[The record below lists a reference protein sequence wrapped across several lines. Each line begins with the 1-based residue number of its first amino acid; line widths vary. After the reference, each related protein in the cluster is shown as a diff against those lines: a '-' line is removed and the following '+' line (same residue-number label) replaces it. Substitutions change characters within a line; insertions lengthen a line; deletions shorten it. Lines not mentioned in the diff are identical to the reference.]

1 MIVQISSGQG
11 PAECELAVKKLYDTL
26 CREYPDVEMISSH
39 RSKHSG
45 NYTSIMFSTDNDLSD
60 LEGSVLWICRSP
72 LRPNHARKNWYV
84 DVSIIPEAE
93 PVDMSED
100 IRIESYHCGGHGGQ
114 NVNKVESGIRVIH
127 IPTGITVTST
137 RERSQ
142 YMNKQD
148 ALRKLGAVLKE
159 KAEDSKSRSKNGAW
173 KEHNRIVRGNP
184 VRVYRGLAFNRIKST
199 P

>member
-45 NYTSIMFSTDNDLSD
+45 NYTSIMFSTNNDLSD

-114 NVNKVESGIRVIH
+114 NVNKVETGIRVIH
-127 IPTGITVTST
+127 KPTGITVTST

-142 YMNKQD
+142 YLNKQD